1 MRGEVLHYDDEQGF
15 GFINGTDG
23 KRYAFER
30 SDLRRLVPVGKGTL
44 VEFQIDGATARE
56 IFIIRSDTRASAPAS
71 FGRDAIVAE
80 PEHTGLW
87 SYFTRTLTSNYAN
100 FRGRARRKEYWGY
113 VLFYTIL
120 LMIVTGGRHQLRQQ
134 HGQSHRPGDTNG
146 NDRRGRLVSAGDL
159 HSGPRAHRAPPARYR
174 LVRLVL
180 FAGPDSLRRRPDRL
194 RVHSHSIAETRQQM
208 GTGALR
214 RQGLGALSASWASL
228 SGVKRRNIFWPWRS
242 APSLS

>member
-120 LMIVTGGRHQLRQQ
+120 LMIVTAVGISFDNSTGNLA
-134 HGQSHRPGDTNG
+134 GQEIPTATIVAVGLFLLATFIPG
-146 NDRRGRLVSAGDL
+146 L
-159 HSGPRAHRAPPARYR
+159 
-174 LVRLVL
+174 
-180 FAGPDSLRRRPDRL
+180 
-194 RVHSHSIAETRQQM
+194 
-208 GTGALR
+208 ALIVR
-214 RQGLGALSASWASL
+214 RQHDIGL
-228 SGVKRRNIFWPWRS
+228 SGWFYLLILIPYVGGLIVFVFTLI
-242 APSLS
+242 PSQKHDNKWGPVPYGVRV

>member
-1 MRGEVLHYDDEQGF
+1 MRGEVLHYDDELGF

-120 LMIVTGGRHQLRQQ
+120 LIVVAGIGLGFDSTTGNLASQEIPSATMIAVGLFVLATFIPGLALIVRRQ
-134 HGQSHRPGDTNG
+134 HDIG
-146 NDRRGRLVSAGDL
+146 L
-159 HSGPRAHRAPPARYR
+159 SGWFY
-174 LVRLVL
+174 LLVL
-180 FAGPDSLRRRPDRL
+180 VPYLGGLIVFVFTLIPSQKHDNKWGPVPY
-194 RVHSHSIAETRQQM
+194 
-208 GTGALR
+208 
-214 RQGLGALSASWASL
+214 
-228 SGVKRRNIFWPWRS
+228 GVS
-242 APSLS
+242 M

>member
-30 SDLRRLVPVGKGTL
+30 GDLRRLVPVGKGTL

-120 LMIVTGGRHQLRQQ
+120 LMIVTGVGISFDNSTGNLA
-134 HGQSHRPGDTNG
+134 GQEIPTATIVAVGLFLLATFIPG
-146 NDRRGRLVSAGDL
+146 L
-159 HSGPRAHRAPPARYR
+159 
-174 LVRLVL
+174 
-180 FAGPDSLRRRPDRL
+180 
-194 RVHSHSIAETRQQM
+194 
-208 GTGALR
+208 ALIVR
-214 RQGLGALSASWASL
+214 RQHDIGL
-228 SGVKRRNIFWPWRS
+228 SGWFYLLILIPYVGGLIVFVFTLI
-242 APSLS
+242 PSQKHDNKWGPVPYGVRV